1 MGEAALGPGSDDPHT
16 GQVDQSLAGI
26 PGPSAGDLSIRGYL
40 TVLRRRWRLIAS
52 ILGGLFAITLL
63 YSLLATPTYEAT
75 ASVVLRTESNQQVF
89 PAVGASQAG
98 SFVRQPESELEFA
111 ESDEFQAR
119 LTELTPDD
127 VTVDPNYSDV
137 DVVAI
142 GARRSNLLD
151 FTARSSDPDLALE
164 GANLWAR
171 AYVETRHQ
179 LALDEI
185 NTTIDTTT
193 EIIERLD
200 DQKEAVLEPLAPL
213 DEAIADATDPDV
225 ISRLTTQRLSL
236 QQSLTAD
243 TGPIDAQLRVLR
255 DDLAALRISAGFLDR
270 SDISAKVNDEAETA
284 RKVGPLLARN
294 LALATVIGLILAL
307 GAAPI
312 WDNLQTKLTTAE
324 DVEKVA
330 GDIPVLAE
338 LPSLIDDGLHPAEP
352 ALEFGTPYVESLERL
367 VTAVGLLQMS
377 GEGRRILITSPM
389 PGEGKTTV
397 AAHLALRLSMA
408 GIKTVVVDGDLR
420 RPNLHNLLG
429 LQNDKGGLR
438 DVLSG
443 HSDPRTSLVRPSPAI
458 DLDVLLAG
466 PPTIAPASLLRS
478 STTSDLLLH
487 LAAVNEVVLV
497 DSPPT
502 LPVTDSQALAARAV
516 DHVIVV
522 VQAGKSTRPELA
534 ETLERL
540 AAVGKRP
547 AGIVLT
553 RSTRSTTHYGYGYK
567 HDVPGATTLPAPTPM
582 GAEVGR

>member
-1 MGEAALGPGSDDPHT
+1 M
-16 GQVDQSLAGI
+16 AGN

-40 TVLRRRWRLIAS
+40 TLLRRRWMLIAA
-52 ILGGLFAITLL
+52 ILGVLLTVTLL
-63 YSLLATPTYEAT
+63 YSLLASPTYEAT

-111 ESDEFQAR
+111 DSDEFQAR
-119 LTELTPDD
+119 LAAITPDG
-127 VTVDPNYSDV
+127 VVVDPNYSDA

-151 FTARSSDPDLALE
+151 FTARSSDADLAVE

-171 AYVETRHQ
+171 SYVETRHQ

-185 NTTIDTTT
+185 TTTIETTT

-200 DQKEAVLEPLAPL
+200 DQKAAVLEPLAPL
-213 DEAIADATDPDV
+213 DDAIADATDPDV

-236 QQSLTAD
+236 QQTLTAD

-270 SDISAKVNDEAETA
+270 DDISAKVNDEAESA
-284 RKVGPLLARN
+284 RKVGPLLGRN

-312 WDNLQTKLTTAE
+312 WDSLQTKLSTAE
-324 DVEKVA
+324 DVEKAA
-330 GDIPVLAE
+330 GGIPVLAE
-338 LPSLIDDGLHPAEP
+338 LPVLVDEGLHPAEP

-377 GEGRRILITSPM
+377 GDGRRILITSPM

-397 AAHLALRLSMA
+397 VAHLALRLSMA

-429 LQNDKGGLR
+429 LENNTGGLR

-443 HSDPRTSLVRPSPAI
+443 HSDPKTALVRPSPAI

-478 STTSDLLLH
+478 PTTNDLLNY
-487 LAAVNEVVLV
+487 LATINEVVLV

-540 AAVGKRP
+540 SAVGKRP

-553 RSTRSTTHYGYGYK
+553 RSTRSTAHYGYSYQHGG
-567 HDVPGATTLPAPTPM
+567 GAAERSDAGPSTAVAGGPATV
-582 GAEVGR
+582 AQ